1 MTRPIRALVVDDEP
15 LARQRLR
22 QLLGHEPDV
31 EILGECANG
40 REAVDA
46 ILEQAPDL
54 VFLDVQMPELG
65 GFGVVEAVGAA
76 RMPPTLLVTAFD
88 RHAVQAFEV
97 NALDY
102 LLKPFDEERFQKAM
116 GRFRD
121 WRAHHETTKAA
132 ESTESSPG
140 IQVQLQA
147 LLDQLAGGRY
157 LERVMVKAGD
167 RHLLLR
173 IDEIEWVEAEDN
185 YVRLH
190 VDGTSHLLRQTLA
203 RFSERLDPKRFR
215 RIHRSSL
222 VNLDHV
228 VELQPWF
235 SGDHMVL
242 MRDGSKLTLSRTFKE
257 QFKDLL

>member
-22 QLLGHEPDV
+22 QLLGQEADV
-31 EILGECANG
+31 ELVGECANG
-40 REAVDA
+40 VEAVEA
-46 ILEQAPDL
+46 IHDKGPDL

-65 GFGVVEAVGAA
+65 GFGVVEAVGAD
-76 RMPPTLLVTAFD
+76 RMPPTLFVTAFD

-116 GRFRD
+116 TRFRD
-121 WRAHHETTKAA
+121 WRAHHETAA
-132 ESTESSPG
+132 PEAAPG
-140 IQVQLQA
+140 LQVQLQA

-157 LERVMVKAGD
+157 LERVMVKSGD
-167 RHLLLR
+167 RHLLLKV
-173 IDEIEWVEAEDN
+173 DEIQWVEAEDN

-203 RFSERLDPKRFR
+203 RFSERLDPKLFR

-235 SGDHMVL
+235 SGDHMVI
-242 MRDGSKLTLSRTFKE
+242 MRDGTKLTLSRTFKE

>member
-1 MTRPIRALVVDDEP
+1 MSQAGTRPIRALVVDDEP

-22 QLLGHEPDV
+22 QLLKQEADV
-31 EILGECANG
+31 ELIGECANG

-65 GFGVVEAVGAA
+65 GFGVVEAVGAD
-76 RMPPTLLVTAFD
+76 RMPPTLFVTAFD

-102 LLKPFDEERFQKAM
+102 LLKPFDEERFQKALD
-116 GRFRD
+116 RFRD
-121 WRAHHETTKAA
+121 WRGRHEAA
-132 ESTESSPG
+132 EAGPG
-140 IQVQLQA
+140 LQTQLQS
-147 LLDQLAGGRY
+147 LLDQLSGGHF
-157 LERVMVKAGD
+157 LERVLVKAGD
-167 RHLLLR
+167 RHLLLK
-173 IDEIEWVEAEDN
+173 IGEIQWVEAEDN

-190 VDGTSHLLRQTLA
+190 VEGTSHLLRQTLA
-203 RFSERLDPKRFR
+203 RFSERLDPKCFR

-235 SGDHMVL
+235 SGDHLVI
-242 MRDGSKLTLSRTFKE
+242 MRDGTKLTLSRTFKE

>member
-1 MTRPIRALVVDDEP
+1 MNQSATRPIRALVVDDEP

-22 QLLGHEPDV
+22 QLLQQEADV
-31 EILGECANG
+31 ELVGECANG
-40 REAVDA
+40 REAVEA
-46 ILEQAPDL
+46 IQEKAPDL

-65 GFGVVEAVGAA
+65 GFGVVEAVGAD
-76 RMPPTLLVTAFD
+76 RMPPTLFVTAFD

-116 GRFRD
+116 ARFRD
-121 WRAHHETTKAA
+121 WRHAHQEAVDA
-132 ESTESSPG
+132 GPG
-140 IQVQLQA
+140 LQAQLQA
-147 LLDQLAGGRY
+147 LLDQLSGGRF
-157 LERVMVKAGD
+157 LERVMVKHGD
-167 RHLLLR
+167 RHLLLK
-173 IDEIEWVEAEDN
+173 IEEVQWVEAEDN

-203 RFSERLDPKRFR
+203 RFSERLDPKSFR

-235 SGDHMVL
+235 SGDHLVI
-242 MRDGSKLTLSRTFKE
+242 MRDGTKLTLSRTFRE

>member
-1 MTRPIRALVVDDEP
+1 MNAAVTRPIRALIVDDEP

-22 QLLGHEPDV
+22 QLLAQEPGM
-31 EILGECANG
+31 ELAGECSNG
-40 REAVDA
+40 LEAVAA
-46 ILEQAPDL
+46 IRDLAPDL

-65 GFGVVEAVGAA
+65 GFGVVEAVGAD
-76 RMPPTLLVTAFD
+76 RMPPTLFVTAFD

-102 LLKPFDEERFQKAM
+102 LLKPFDEDRFKKALA
-116 GRFRD
+116 RFRD
-121 WRAHHETTKAA
+121 WRTHHEAA
-132 ESTESSPG
+132 EPTVPPQLQS
-140 IQVQLQA
+140 QLQA
-147 LLDQLAGGRY
+147 LLDQLSGGGF
-157 LERVMVKAGD
+157 LERVMVKSGD
-167 RHLLLR
+167 RHLLVKAE
-173 IDEIEWVEAEDN
+173 EIQWVEAEDN

-203 RFSERLDPKRFR
+203 RFAERLDPKRFR

-228 VELQPWF
+228 LELQPWF

-242 MRDGSKLTLSRTFKE
+242 MRDGTKLTLSRTFKD